1 VKAIVF
7 SCLFVLIPSLVS
19 AQGQTLH
26 DESCL
31 QCHASITGGDAN
43 SLYTRTDHKV
53 TTFPALQKRVKGC
66 AVAADANW
74 SNEQRASVVKYLSET
89 FYQF

>member
-1 VKAIVF
+1 VKVVLL
-7 SCLFVLIPSLVS
+7 SCLFVLISPLVL
-19 AQGQTLH
+19 AQGQALH

-31 QCHASITGGDAN
+31 QCHASISGGDAN
-43 SLYTRTDHKV
+43 SLYTRTNHKV

-74 SNEQRASVVKYLSET
+74 SNEQRAMVVKYLSET
-89 FYQF
+89 FYKF